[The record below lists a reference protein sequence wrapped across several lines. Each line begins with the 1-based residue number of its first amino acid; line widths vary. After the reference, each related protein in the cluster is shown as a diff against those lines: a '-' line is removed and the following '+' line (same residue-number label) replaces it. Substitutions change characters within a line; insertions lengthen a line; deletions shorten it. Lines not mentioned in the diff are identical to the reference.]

1 MSNDQTDLA
10 VVKKKRIMSTDS
22 LLLLQQQ
29 EDEKKSKVNSPGLAG
44 LSASTSHRSLAQ
56 LSLHTQDDKDTEEGG
71 GSSVKNLSGGT
82 EGNLSTRAVSED
94 GLLLE
99 AAAAG
104 GGNNNRSQ
112 SSSEDESFDDRFSSG
127 ENSRTGTPSGNWGW
141 FEDVHASTQTD
152 GGPFLFAN
160 TTAANKSDTDT
171 TGSSGNNI
179 NIKGKDRGVKL
190 SNNTNNYNKRGGG
203 GGGGGT
209 KSKGLFD
216 ELMQNMLSIV
226 PPQHHQQQR
235 QGE

>member
-1 MSNDQTDLA
+1 MSNDRAEQLA
-10 VVKKKRIMSTDS
+10 VAKKKRTMSTDS

-29 EDEKKSKVNSPGLAG
+29 EDEKKSKVDSPGLAG
-44 LSASTSHRSLAQ
+44 SSASTSHRSLAQ
-56 LSLHTQDDKDTEEGG
+56 LSLRAQDDNMEEGG
-71 GSSVKNLSGGT
+71 GLSAKNLSGGT

-171 TGSSGNNI
+171 TGSSGNNS
-179 NIKGKDRGVKL
+179 NIKGKDRGMKL
-190 SNNTNNYNKRGGG
+190 SNNTNNYNKG